1 MLASGLMDY
10 LRLHGIRLLA
20 DYQPPDRF
28 WTFQLI
34 EAAVF
39 VALAVALVAGSL
51 WWLQRRA

>member
-34 EAAVF
+34 EAGVF

-51 WWLQRRA
+51 WWLQRRG